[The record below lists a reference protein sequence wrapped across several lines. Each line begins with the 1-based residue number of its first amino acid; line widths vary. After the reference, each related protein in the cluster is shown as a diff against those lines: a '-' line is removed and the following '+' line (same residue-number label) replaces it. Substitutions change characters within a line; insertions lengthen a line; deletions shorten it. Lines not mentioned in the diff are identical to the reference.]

1 MAEVYEKIDIDTLK
15 IINTPPSTESTINRA
30 EIQTKIDH
38 LEIDKQRIQLDIDAL
53 TSRLAILDTIK

>member
-15 IINTPPSTESTINRA
+15 IINTPPKTENTINRA

-38 LEIDKQRIQLDIDAL
+38 LELDKQRIQLNIDTL
-53 TSRLAILDTIK
+53 TSKLKI